1 MLHIVL
7 DSDMKS
13 SPTVHD
19 KLNICHE
26 GAAIATRTIKLREKK
41 SSHSFCH
48 YTESHTSRKAK
59 MAFGDYPA
67 EYNRAKHGPY
77 DPSRF
82 YGKRKY
88 KIIRKAI
95 QKHSS
100 HIIGKSVCM

>member
-1 MLHIVL
+1 
-7 DSDMKS
+7 
-13 SPTVHD
+13 
-19 KLNICHE
+19 
-26 GAAIATRTIKLREKK
+26 
-41 SSHSFCH
+41 
-48 YTESHTSRKAK
+48 